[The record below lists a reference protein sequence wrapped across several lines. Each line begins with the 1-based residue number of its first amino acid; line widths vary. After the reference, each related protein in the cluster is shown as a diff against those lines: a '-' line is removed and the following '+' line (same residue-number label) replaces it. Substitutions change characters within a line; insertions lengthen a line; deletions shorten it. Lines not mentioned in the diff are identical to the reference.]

1 MTHAGTVAVV
11 SPAELSRALTYPP
24 AMPPAEADRQLLLD
38 NDAGARLE
46 SARSKRA
53 LRDPPGLR
61 APRGAR
67 IASATA
73 IAYIAALPLLK
84 PTGPFNTSP
93 VDIAGLILVVAV
105 AVASRTKRLRVQ
117 LPYAVPIAIFAL
129 AGTLG
134 ALAGPVPAFGL
145 TAVVQDVILLSVCGA
160 IATIAHAAQVK
171 RLLMRTWAIAGLC
184 WAAMLVVG
192 VVTHVTALSG
202 GGIRYGARASLTTG
216 DPNLAANYLVVSMFM
231 LYAARWPARPVRRVG
246 ASLVLLAAI
255 LLTGSN
261 GAIIAVVIGALVSM
275 VAAICIRTG
284 WRLFPGLVAL
294 GAFGVLLMSIA
305 PVARW
310 QQDIVTNAQASSIP
324 IVRDSFGREDQSS
337 STRHTL
343 LDESIKL
350 FHSDGALGTGPA
362 STKHL
367 LAAGQFPYQK
377 EAHDDYMAALTERGA
392 LGVLGLALLIG
403 AAARRVS
410 AVTQVPRSSGQ
421 SVMAPAPVVG
431 CAVALATSG
440 LFYEILHFRQL
451 WVFLALIATAPR
463 AKRS

>member
-1 MTHAGTVAVV
+1 
-11 SPAELSRALTYPP
+11 
-24 AMPPAEADRQLLLD
+24 
-38 NDAGARLE
+38 

-53 LRDPPGLR
+53 LQDPPGLR
-61 APRGAR
+61 APRDAR
-67 IASATA
+67 IASAAA
-73 IAYIAALPLLK
+73 IVYVAALPLLK

-93 VDIAGLILVVAV
+93 VDVAGLILVVAV

-117 LPYAVPIAIFAL
+117 LPYAVPIANFGL

-145 TAVVQDVILLSVCGA
+145 TAVVQDIILLSVCGA
-160 IATIAHAAQVK
+160 IATIARDERVK
-171 RLLMRTWAIAGLC
+171 RLLMRTWAISGLC
-184 WAAMLVVG
+184 WAGMLVVG

-246 ASLVLLAAI
+246 ATLVLLAAV

-261 GAIIAVVIGALVSM
+261 GAIVAALIGALVSA

-284 WRLFPGLVAL
+284 WRLLPGLVAL
-294 GAFGVLLMSIA
+294 GAFGVLLTAMA

-310 QQDIVTNAQASSIP
+310 QQEIVTNAQASSIP
-324 IVRDSFGREDQSS
+324 IVRDSFGREEQSS

-343 LDESIKL
+343 LDESIQL
-350 FHSDGALGTGPA
+350 FHSDGVLGTGPA

-410 AVTQVPRSSGQ
+410 AVTQVPRSSGRR
-421 SVMAPAPVVG
+421 VMAPAPVVG

-451 WVFLALIATAPR
+451 WVFLALIATVPM

>member
-1 MTHAGTVAVV
+1 
-11 SPAELSRALTYPP
+11 L
-24 AMPPAEADRQLLLD
+24 Q
-38 NDAGARLE
+38 
-46 SARSKRA
+46 
-53 LRDPPGLR
+53 DPPGLR

-67 IASATA
+67 IASAAA
-73 IAYIAALPLLK
+73 IVYIATMPLLK

-93 VDIAGLILVVAV
+93 VDVAGLILVVAV
-105 AVASRTKRLRVQ
+105 AVASRTKRLRVR

-134 ALAGPVPAFGL
+134 ALAGPVPALGL
-145 TAVVQDVILLSVCGA
+145 TAVVQDVILLAVCGA
-160 IATIAHAAQVK
+160 IATVARTARVR
-171 RLLMRTWAIAGLC
+171 RLLLRTWAIAGLC
-184 WAAMLVVG
+184 WAGMLVVG
-192 VVTHVTALSG
+192 VLTHVTALSG

-231 LYAARWPARPVRRVG
+231 LYAARWPARPVRRVC
-246 ASLVLLAAI
+246 ATLVLIAAV

-261 GAIIAVVIGALVSM
+261 GAVIAALIGALVSM
-275 VAAICIRTG
+275 VAAVCIRNG
-284 WRLFPGLVAL
+284 WRLLPGLVAL
-294 GAFGVLLMSIA
+294 GAFGVLFVAIA

-343 LDESIKL
+343 LDESLQL
-350 FHSDGALGTGPA
+350 FHSDGVLGTGPA
-362 STKHL
+362 STKQL
-367 LAAGQFPYQK
+367 LAEGQFPYQK

-392 LGVLGLALLIG
+392 LGILGLALLIG

-410 AVTQVPRSSGQ
+410 AVTQAPGSSGQ
-421 SVMAPAPVVG
+421 RVMAPAPVVG

-451 WVFLALIATAPR
+451 WVFLALIASAPM

>member
-1 MTHAGTVAVV
+1 VTHTDAAIVV
-11 SPAELSRALTYPP
+11 SPEALPRAMAQAP
-24 AMPPAEADRQLLLD
+24 ATPPAEADGQLLLD
-38 NDAGARLE
+38 DDARARLE
-46 SARSKRA
+46 SAKSKRA
-53 LRDPPGLR
+53 LQDPPGLR
-61 APRGAR
+61 APHGAR
-67 IASATA
+67 IASAAA
-73 IAYIAALPLLK
+73 IVYVAALPLLK

-93 VDIAGLILVVAV
+93 VDVAGLVLVVAV

-134 ALAGPVPAFGL
+134 ALAGPVPALGL
-145 TAVVQDVILLSVCGA
+145 TAVMQDVILLAVCAA
-160 IATIAHAAQVK
+160 IATTARAARVN
-171 RLLMRTWAIAGLC
+171 RLLMRTWAVAGLC
-184 WAAMLVVG
+184 WAGMLVVG

-246 ASLVLLAAI
+246 ASLVLLAAV

-261 GAIIAVVIGALVSM
+261 GATIAALIGALVSM
-275 VAAICIRTG
+275 VAAICIRNG
-284 WRLFPGLVAL
+284 WRLFPGMVAL
-294 GAFGVLLMSIA
+294 GAFGLLFIAIA

-310 QQDIVTNAQASSIP
+310 QQDTVTNAQASSIP

-343 LDESIKL
+343 LDESLQL
-350 FHSDGALGTGPA
+350 FHSDGLLGTGPA
-362 STKHL
+362 STKHV
-367 LAAGQFPYQK
+367 LAADQFPYQK
-377 EAHDDYMAALTERGA
+377 EAHDDYMAALTERGV
-392 LGVLGLALLIG
+392 LGVFGLALLIG
-403 AAARRVS
+403 AAARRVG
-410 AVTQVPRSSGQ
+410 AVTRVPLSSGQ
-421 SVMAPAPVVG
+421 RLMAPAPVVG

-451 WVFLALIATAPR
+451 WVFLALIATAPM